1 MTMSLVAKIRNDL
14 KSSFEPLGFVY
25 IFHFKGYF
33 YKQIHKKILGL
44 MGEIDI
50 DYRDEKDT
58 IIIDLAGQ
66 LDVCNSHKN
75 NLFVMPIW
83 TGGLIN
89 SL

>member
-1 MTMSLVAKIRNDL
+1 MSLVAKTPNDL
-14 KSSFEPLGFVY
+14 KSSFEALGFVY
-25 IFHFKGYF
+25 IAQFKGYF
-33 YKQIHKKILGL
+33 YKQIYKEILGL

-50 DYRDEKDT
+50 DCRDEKDT

-66 LDVCNSHKN
+66 LDVCNFHKI

-83 TGGLIN
+83 TEGLIS

>member
-1 MTMSLVAKIRNDL
+1 MTVSLVGKTRNDL

-25 IFHFKGYF
+25 MPKFKGYF
-33 YKQIHKKILGL
+33 YKQIHKEILRL
-44 MGEIDI
+44 MGETDI
-50 DYRDEKDT
+50 DCRDEKDT

-66 LDVCNSHKN
+66 LDVCNSHKI

-83 TGGLIN
+83 TEGLIN

>member
-1 MTMSLVAKIRNDL
+1 MTVRLLAKTRNDL
-14 KSSFEPLGFVY
+14 KSSFEALDLVY
-25 IFHFKGYF
+25 IAQFKGYF
-33 YKQIHKKILGL
+33 YKQIHKEILGL

-50 DYRDEKDT
+50 DCRDEKDT